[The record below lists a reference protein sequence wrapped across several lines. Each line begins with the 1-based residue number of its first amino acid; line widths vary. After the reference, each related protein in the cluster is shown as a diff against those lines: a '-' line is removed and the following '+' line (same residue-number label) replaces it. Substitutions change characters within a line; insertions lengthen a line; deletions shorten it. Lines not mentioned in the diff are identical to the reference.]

1 MSELLLPKS
10 VERDPRAPQLLRVLT
25 SNSRPLWS
33 GGNILVP
40 VVEPGLELIEALRR
54 ALRSSR
60 LVRGLESAERK
71 LVAEERGLRMVDERS
86 DSPRG
91 VRVSRLLLLANDGS
105 ERFYRHV
112 ETLLLRQGPRVLA
125 VGLAVDAGALGEML
139 YGPDRIVRLLLVEH
153 KEAVSDVLLAMAG

>member
-1 MSELLLPKS
+1 M
-10 VERDPRAPQLLRVLT
+10 
-25 SNSRPLWS
+25 
-33 GGNILVP
+33 VP

-125 VGLAVDAGALGEML
+125 VGLTVDAGALGEML

-153 KEAVSDVLLAMAG
+153 KEAVSDVLLAMAAKDES